1 MEYIQQEINIHKTKL
16 ITLINNLINTQL
28 INEEISINNEIKKE
42 SECLISLLNIKQNTL
57 MNQINMNNNMNFNP
71 FMIQPNLMIPN
82 FQPINMNQ
90 MQQQMIMNNFNNIQN
105 NNYDNNFFLNLTF
118 IDDSGKET
126 IVQTNP
132 NEKVSEIIEKY
143 KKKANDYNPQNLFL
157 HNGKKLVPHLI
168 VSETSLYN
176 GTEIIVHDLQYYKRV
191 KLKTDSTA
199 K

>member
-1 MEYIQQEINIHKTKL
+1 
-16 ITLINNLINTQL
+16 
-28 INEEISINNEIKKE
+28 
-42 SECLISLLNIKQNTL
+42 
-57 MNQINMNNNMNFNP
+57 MNNNMNFNP

-90 MQQQMIMNNFNNIQN
+90 MQQQMVMNNFNNIQN
-105 NNYDNNFFLNLTF
+105 NHYNNNFFLNLTF

-126 IVQTNP
+126 IIQTNP

-168 VSETSLYN
+168 VSETSLCD

-191 KLKTDSTA
+191 KFKTDSTA